1 MLLKM
6 KLNKK
11 LMLLTSLVMMSLN
24 VFSQNVTN
32 TSLKDSTKIQLTKP
46 IARLVI
52 KDLIK
57 FDGVSTEVE
66 TMQLV
71 LTETNNKL
79 LTQSDLV
86 LNLKQQ
92 LNNSDGI
99 IKEQARQL
107 ALSKELQAKLQ
118 TDLKK
123 QKLKT
128 KVFSGA
134 GILAVVGVLVL
145 TK

>member
-1 MLLKM
+1 
-6 KLNKK
+6 
-11 LMLLTSLVMMSLN
+11 MLLTSLVMMSLN